1 MSEPKKHHIVPRML
15 LKHFA
20 LDGKI
25 CLYSK
30 KSESFRFDQGI
41 ENVCIQKNFYGEK
54 SIIEQYL
61 AIVESKSTE
70 SLENFKN
77 KPESISQQD
86 RVNIAEFL
94 GCMVLRTKHME
105 AFIAEIERSTIETGI
120 IDFISNPQNLRSEE
134 EKEYAKELK
143 KNGFKDFTVTIPR
156 DLIVARSFN
165 PDLVNA
171 VSSTIYQMNWVLLEA
186 PNDYFFILGD
196 TVIIR
201 TVPSE
206 TLMGLSNSD
215 LMLAIPLSPKLLLM
229 ADWKKDKK
237 IKKAIMFPQAV
248 EHFNAQS
255 ILWASEEV
263 FFNTDQYDKIQS
275 LVQRCSKD
283 KIIFDYKDVVSASQV
298 KVERK

>member
-1 MSEPKKHHIVPRML
+1 MSEPKKHHTVPRML

-25 CLYSK
+25 CLYNK
-30 KSESFRFDQGI
+30 ESGLLRLNQDI
-41 ENVCIQKNFYGEK
+41 KNVCIQKNFYGAEP
-54 SIIEQYL
+54 IIEKYL
-61 AIVESKSTE
+61 ATVECLSAE
-70 SLENFKN
+70 SLKNFKN

-94 GCMVLRTKHME
+94 GCMVLRTKHTE
-105 AFIAEIERSTIETGI
+105 AFIAEIERNTLETGI

-134 EKEYAKELK
+134 EKKCAEDFK
-143 KNGFKDFTVTIPR
+143 KNGFKGFNVTIPR
-156 DLIVARSFN
+156 DLIIAYSFN

-171 VSSTIYQMNWVLLEA
+171 VFSAIYHMNWILLEA
-186 PNDYFFILGD
+186 PSDYFFILGD
-196 TVIIR
+196 TAIIR
-201 TVPSE
+201 AVPE
-206 TLMGLSNSD
+206 GTLMGLSNPD
-215 LMLAIPLSPKLLLM
+215 LMLAMPLSPKLLLM
-229 ADWKKDKK
+229 ADWKKDRK

-255 ILWASEEV
+255 ILWASEEI

-275 LVQRCSKD
+275 LIQRCSKD
-283 KIIFDYKDVVSASQV
+283 KIIFDYKDVVSASLV